1 MITINQSDEFDSMD
15 AQALFD
21 QLEFNT
27 GDTPVDMLHAVADAR
42 ESITPLLLQELRDAT
57 ADPQAL
63 LEKGDDYNRH
73 IYAMYL
79 LAQFREPAAYAALV
93 NFVAIPGEIVM
104 DLTGDVVTMDL
115 GRMLAS
121 VFNGDLEPI
130 ERLIEDPKV
139 NEWVRSAAIDALLEL
154 HAEDV
159 LRRDDVIAYL
169 KALFTGRIER
179 EYSYVWSAM
188 VNAACDLYP
197 EELME
202 DIHRAYAD
210 GLVDSFNV
218 SPGDVDKAL
227 KRGKERALAEM
238 RGFRKGL
245 IGDVVE
251 ETSWWACFREQV
263 DAESPGFI
271 PYDDDKFWLPPEVET
286 VVRAEPKIGRNDP
299 CPCGSGRKYKKCC
312 LGKDLRD

>member
-1 MITINQSDEFDSMD
+1 VE
-15 AQALFD
+15 L
-21 QLEFNT
+21 
-27 GDTPVDMLHAVADAR
+27 LHAAADAR
-42 ESITPLLLQELRDAT
+42 ESITPLLLQELRDAA
-57 ADPQAL
+57 ADPEAL

-79 LAQFREPAAYAALV
+79 LAQFREPAAYAVLV

-121 VFNGDLEPI
+121 VFNGDLKPI

-139 NEWVRSAAIDALLEL
+139 NEWVRSAAIDALVEL

-159 LRRDDVIAYL
+159 LQRDDVIAYL
-169 KALFTGRIER
+169 KALFSGRIER

-210 GLVDSFNV
+210 GLVDPSNV
-218 SPGDVDKAL
+218 SPDDVDKVL
-227 KRGKERALAEM
+227 KRGRERALADM

-245 IGDVVE
+245 IGDVAE
-251 ETSWWACFREQV
+251 EISWWACFRENV
-263 DAESPGFI
+263 DAELPGFI
-271 PYDDDKFWLPPEVET
+271 PYDDDGFWLPPVVET

-312 LGKDLRD
+312 LGKDDLRY